1 MVDRITEECFQ
12 REIIFKEKVRGNIAE
27 QMWERSIQDY
37 LNYRA
42 LTYEVFSFG
51 NTDIMADEW
60 VQLVKAE
67 KKTATSSVF
76 CFYEMEGAALPQGG
90 KLSILCNSK
99 NEAECIMLTTKVYT
113 TSFNLISKKHAYK
126 EGEGNQS

>member
-1 MVDRITEECFQ
+1 MVDRITEDCFQ
-12 REIIFKEKVRGNIAE
+12 REIIFKEKVRWNIAE
-27 QMWERSIQDY
+27 QMWERPIQDY

-51 NTDIMADEW
+51 NTDIMADEL

>member
-12 REIIFKEKVRGNIAE
+12 REIIFKEKVRWNIAE
-27 QMWERSIQDY
+27 QMWERPIQDY

-51 NTDIMADEW
+51 NTDIMADEL

-67 KKTATSSVF
+67 TSSVF

>member
-1 MVDRITEECFQ
+1 MVDRIIEECFQ